1 MFLYILKSK
10 IHRATVTNANIH
22 YEGSITIDGALME
35 HAKIL
40 PYEKV
45 LVVDIENGERLE
57 TYVIKGAYG
66 SGEICLN
73 GAAARKMV
81 TGDKVIIMS
90 FVLIEEGKAE
100 IFKPK
105 IVYVDASNRI
115 TGEMDHVEKDD
126 EC

>member
-1 MFLYILKSK
+1 LFLYILKSK